1 MINNMKKTE
10 FIDSLADRHDDEE
23 ILRIDGFDEAC
34 IGWTNSWSGNERPM
48 RLVYDENKMIE
59 ILMEQGMD
67 AEEALEYYDFNI
79 AGAYLGSNTPVII
92 NNWHN
97 NV

>member
-48 RLVYDENKMIE
+48 RLVYDESKMIE